1 MALTNGRW
9 ATVLAVLVATVALG
23 LAGCQN
29 PGGSG
34 GAGPSASTSP
44 GAGLKIPDNARKVA
58 ESHNGQ
64 RIIHRLLREGTV
76 YVQEAESGRV
86 AYSGRVRASSNVTVD
101 PKANAIAVNDVQV
114 RGDPKLDVAKGYRLY
129 FVGK

>member
-23 LAGCQN
+23 LTGCQN

-34 GAGPSASTSP
+34 GGGASASTSP
-44 GAGLKIPDNARKVA
+44 GAGLKIPENARKID
-58 ESHNGQ
+58 EKFSGQ
-64 RIIHRLLREGTV
+64 RIIQRVQRSGTV
-76 YVQEAESGRV
+76 YVQETDSGRV
-86 AYSGRVRASSNVTVD
+86 AYSGAVRANTTVVVD
-101 PKANAIAVNDVQV
+101 PKANAIALNDIQV
-114 RGDPKLDVAKGYRLY
+114 RGDPKLDVTKGYRLY